1 MERAP
6 ARKAMEIV
14 LRSKFARWSFMLVV
28 IALFLLAA
36 GWITKTYIATIYAS
50 RLTVKD
56 LKTAI
61 KLDPGN
67 AKYHL
72 QLGRLYEYL
81 PTSAEPEKAMGEFRR
96 AAELSPYDPEIWI
109 NLGGAAEFQGDIT
122 DAEKYLRRADYL
134 APRIPI
140 YQWPIGNFFLLH
152 GDTREAFAHFKM
164 VLLGTRQYDQ
174 AVFSTAWKASG
185 DADQILEQVIP
196 KDLPAEFSY
205 LDFLI
210 STKRLPESQAVWKRI
225 LSTPGQ
231 FQPPQASGY
240 IDSLIGNRMPSGAF
254 SVWEDL
260 EKKGVIRYSAAG
272 SEHDLITNGDFEDD
286 MLNMGFA
293 WRIAPVEGVYAGPDT
308 STYHSPGHALL
319 VIFPGKQNLDYRQVY
334 QYVKVQPGRSYRL
347 QAFVKTDG
355 ITTDSGPRLE
365 VRDAYDP
372 SALDKSTEDLT
383 GSSEGWTP
391 LLLDFKTGP
400 KTELVV
406 VSVTRLPSQKLDN
419 LIAGRVWLD
428 DVRLTPL
435 Q

>member
-1 MERAP
+1 
-6 ARKAMEIV
+6 MEIV

-28 IALFLLAA
+28 VALFLLAA
-36 GWITKTYIATIYAS
+36 GWIAKTYIATIYAS

-56 LKTAI
+56 LKIAI
-61 KLDPGN
+61 QLDPEN
-67 AKYHL
+67 ARYHL

-81 PTSAEPEKAMGEFRR
+81 PTSSEPEKAMEEFRR
-96 AAELSPYDPEIWI
+96 AAQLSPYDPDVWI
-109 NLGGAAEFQGDIT
+109 NLGGAEEFQGNIT

-134 APRIPI
+134 APRIPV
-140 YQWPIGNFFLLH
+140 YQWPIGNFLLLH
-152 GDTREAFAHFKM
+152 GNTREAFAHFKM

-185 DADQILEQVIP
+185 DANQILDQLIP
-196 KDLPAEFSY
+196 EDLPAEFSY
-205 LDFLI
+205 LNFLI
-210 STKRLPESQAVWKRI
+210 STKRLPESQGVWKRI
-225 LSTPGQ
+225 LSTPGN
-231 FQPPQASGY
+231 FQPNEASSY
-240 IDSLIGNRMPSGAF
+240 IDSLISSHLPAEALD
-254 SVWEDL
+254 VWNDL
-260 EKKGVIRYSAAG
+260 EKKGVIRYSAAS

-308 STYHSPGHALL
+308 STYHSPGYALL
-319 VIFPGKQNLDYRQVY
+319 VIFPGKLNLDYRQVY
-334 QYVKVQPGRSYRL
+334 QYVKVQSGTTYRL
-347 QAFVKTDG
+347 QAFMKTDG
-355 ITTDSGPRLE
+355 ITTNSGPRLE
-365 VRDAYDP
+365 GRDAYDS

-400 KTELVV
+400 KTELLV
-406 VSVTRLPSQKLDN
+406 VSLTRLPSQKLDN
-419 LIAGRVWLD
+419 LIAGKVWLD